1 MSFNLNRLPIPRKP
15 NRIDQLI
22 DLIDISLA
30 LFRIP
35 TETYPESFQ
44 AS

>member
-1 MSFNLNRLPIPRKP
+1 MSFNLNRLPISRKH
-15 NRIDQLI
+15 NRINQLI
-22 DLIDISLA
+22 DLIDISLT

-44 AS
+44 AN